1 MMRMEEDGKGCWLTP
16 FCSLV
21 SRSISQSSVIGR
33 SLVTSTMNN
42 RCLLGKIRGFQQ
54 L

>member
-1 MMRMEEDGKGCWLTP
+1 MRMEEDGKGYWLTP
-16 FCSLV
+16 FAVLSAEAFPK
-21 SRSISQSSVIGR
+21 SSVIGR